1 MGSGMRFRRNAAAAV
16 AATMLLSGLA
26 LLSGQ
31 ASASAASPARPTLGY
46 SFNVIR
52 AGGKVPSLGRQKLR
66 LHMEQHWSRAVG
78 ADGKRHAVR
87 FKAVSDGVIPNS
99 ARLTPRLHQI
109 AIAATV
115 KLSRIVG
122 PKPPNLVQQG
132 YYADPAMWKMEVMPS
147 TGHIRCRFK
156 GTGGVRTVQSRT
168 SINDHKFHSVVCFRL
183 RDRIGVR
190 VDGVTRVRPV
200 TVGRIVSSQPIRVG
214 NKNLK
219 DASQQFRGV
228 MDYVAVAVGRQPV
241 RRVTNYAPSLK

>member
-1 MGSGMRFRRNAAAAV
+1 
-16 AATMLLSGLA
+16 MLLSGLA

-31 ASASAASPARPTLGY
+31 ASASAPRPARPTLGY

-52 AGGKVPSLGRQKLR
+52 AGGIVLSLGRQKQR
-66 LHMEQHWSRAVG
+66 LHLEQHWSRALG
-78 ADGKRHAVR
+78 ADRKRQAVR
-87 FKAVSDGVIPNS
+87 FMAVSDGVIPNS
-99 ARLTPRLHQI
+99 AGLTPHLHQI
-109 AIAATV
+109 AIAVTV
-115 KLSRIVG
+115 KLRNIVG

-132 YYADPAMWKMEVMPS
+132 YYADPAMWKVEVMPT

-156 GTGGVRTVQSRT
+156 GTRGVRTVQSRT

-190 VDGVTRVRPV
+190 VDGVQRIRRV
-200 TVGRIVSSQPIRVG
+200 TVGSIVTSLPIRVG

-228 MDYVAVAVGRQPV
+228 MDYVAIAIGRQPV
-241 RRVTNYAPSLK
+241 KRVTNYAPSLK